1 MGERENGGCG
11 GLNRGTILLP
21 VYRLGRFFMR
31 GIARLLFTLSP
42 VLLLALSQ
50 TGCLPSSQK
59 QNTRALTP
67 SDSLSR
73 DLAATAPADTL
84 QFVWQ
89 AEAPEATPFEFPTSI
104 AWLPDSFGG
113 RIVVADT
120 RTGGLH
126 TLSSEGGYVGVQQ
139 PEGLEFPYLAGQRA
153 DTLVVFSR
161 GPNRLDFVVDG
172 ASERQVDLPEGGFS
186 AALATDSALYV
197 KRTDEEEVFLARLT
211 EDGQLAE
218 RYELVGPDWRHIGFL
233 RPYGDAV
240 LSLSGYRPVV
250 DIVRPTTP
258 GGATLDTLALA
269 GFDSPQFVRSFQ
281 FLTGEIDEP
290 PLLTSSAVSIGD
302 HLVVVNLRVEQIHL
316 DVYGPDG
323 NGGFR
328 LERALI
334 YPDMAAVAD
343 VFPADIAVHEDAEG
357 WRIVLLMQRPGGVLS
372 RSGGRVLMLRWKNG
386 VAAS

>member
-1 MGERENGGCG
+1 MRPF
-11 GLNRGTILLP
+11 LSLLS
-21 VYRLGRFFMR
+21 
-31 GIARLLFTLSP
+31 LLFLS
-42 VLLLALSQ
+42 

-73 DLAATAPADTL
+73 DLATTVPVDTL
-84 QFVWQ
+84 EFVWQ

-104 AWLPDSFGG
+104 AWLPDSLGG
-113 RIVVADT
+113 PIAVADT
-120 RTGGLH
+120 RAGGLH
-126 TLSSEGGYVGVQQ
+126 VLSGEGDYVGWQH
-139 PEGLEFPYLAGQRA
+139 PAGLQFPYLAGQRA

-161 GPNRLDFVVDG
+161 GPNRLDFLVDG
-172 ASERQVDLPEGGFS
+172 RIMRQVDLPDDGFS
-186 AALATDSALYV
+186 AATVTDSALYV
-197 KRTDEEEVFLARLT
+197 KRADEEEMFIARLT

-218 RYELVGPDWRHIGFL
+218 RYDLVGPNWRHFGFL
-233 RPYGDAV
+233 RPHGDAV

-250 DIVRPTTP
+250 DVLRPTTP
-258 GGATLDTLALA
+258 SGTTLDTLALA

-290 PLLTSSAVSIGD
+290 PLLTSAAVSLGD
-302 HLVVVNLRVEQIHL
+302 RLVVINLRVEQIRL

-323 NGGFR
+323 RSGFR
-328 LERALI
+328 LERALV

-343 VFPADIAVHEDAEG
+343 VFPADLAVHEDAEG

-372 RSGGRVLMLRWKNG
+372 RSGGRVLMLRWVNQ
-386 VAAS
+386 AREA